1 MKLKYY
7 LIASEENDYQPF
19 ITKPIALAVF
29 ILIIWALRLL
39 GPTAVSFAESTI
51 DAGDLMVKINI
62 ERTQRFIPALLTD
75 QRLDSAASVKSN
87 DMLARGYFA
96 HQNPENDYVWPTIE
110 KTGYTPYL
118 TLGENLA
125 MDFVSADAVVR
136 AWMNSPTH
144 RENIVNDRFQDQ
156 GMASI
161 FGLFEPNHNS
171 ILITNLFGTLL
182 NSTPAPAVAKAS
194 TPPAPIQPVEPTN
207 KQTETLAELETV
219 IETIIDP
226 SPLHQNQTEIL
237 VTGPTTNIP
246 VSEDV
251 QFLNF
256 FRIFISILVAIYAL
270 FLIVDSIIIHQAKI
284 QRVNMHASPHTVIF
298 LIIVLT
304 SLLTLY

>member
-1 MKLKYY
+1 MKLKYA

-19 ITKPIALAVF
+19 ITKPMALAVF

-62 ERTQRFIPALLTD
+62 ERTQRFIPALITD
-75 QRLDSAASVKSN
+75 QRLDSAASVKSS
-87 DMLARGYFA
+87 DMLARSYFA

-194 TPPAPIQPVEPTN
+194 TPTPPPVQNDSTDIQPEP
-207 KQTETLAELETV
+207 AEESEAI
-219 IETIIDP
+219 IETNINPDP
-226 SPLHQNQTEIL
+226 LPQNETEVL
-237 VTGPTTNIP
+237 VTGPATNIS
-246 VSEDV
+246 VSEDL
-251 QFLNF
+251 QFLHF
-256 FRIFISILVAIYAL
+256 FQIFISILVAVYAL
-270 FLIVDSIIIHQAKI
+270 LLIFDSIIIHNAKI

-298 LIIVLT
+298 LIIILT
-304 SLLTLY
+304 NLLTLY